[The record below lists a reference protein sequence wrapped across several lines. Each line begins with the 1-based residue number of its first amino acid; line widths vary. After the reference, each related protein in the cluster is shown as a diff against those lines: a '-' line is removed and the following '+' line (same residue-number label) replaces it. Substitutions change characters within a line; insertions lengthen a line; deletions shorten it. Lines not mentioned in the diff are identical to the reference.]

1 MRKFALLIVTLTVA
15 GFAHLSIAQDASQ
28 LPQTLFTNVNIFNGT
43 DNRLYENHSVLV
55 EGNLIKSISDG
66 AIEPGPSTTVID
78 GGGRTLMPGLI
89 DSHVHFYL
97 SMDGARPG
105 METSRWDYF
114 PAMGAAAAQ
123 EWLADGFTTVR
134 DMGGMHDGLRR
145 VVDAGMLD
153 GPRMY
158 LSAGMLSQSSGHAD
172 MLPDGQ
178 NNPEHSNLVKLGITL
193 IADGEDEVRKAVRQ
207 NFSRGADITKIMIG
221 GGVAGAK
228 GPLWAGQYT
237 DAEITAAVEESEK
250 RDMYVSAHVY
260 QDEHIRRALEL
271 GVRGI
276 EHGQFI
282 SEETA
287 ELMKAKGAF
296 ISPYVASVVS
306 DEILKHPVFG
316 NKDSFEYA
324 RTMDMKR
331 GTVDF
336 VSVIKKVKPLVV
348 FSSDIVSTNG
358 IPARQSRDF
367 EKYVFADAF
376 GNFEALVAMTSAGGK
391 VAAMTGR
398 SNPYPDGKLGV
409 IEVGA
414 YADILLVDGNPLED
428 ITVLGGNPE
437 WFTAAPREKGIPT
450 IRLIMKD
457 GNVYKN
463 TLDD

>member
-1 MRKFALLIVTLTVA
+1 MRIVVALICVSLSVVA
-15 GFAHLSIAQDASQ
+15 HAQDES
-28 LPQTLFTNVNIFNGT
+28 PVQTLFTNVNIFNGT
-43 DNRLYENHSVLV
+43 DNRLYEDHFVLV
-55 EGNLIKSISDG
+55 EGNLIKSISDSAITPG
-66 AIEPGPSTTVID
+66 ANTTVID
-78 GGGRTLMPGLI
+78 GDGRTLMPGLI

-97 SMDGARPG
+97 SMGGGRPG
-105 METSRWDYF
+105 MEASRWDYF

-134 DMGGMHDGLRR
+134 DLGGMHDGLRK
-145 VVDAGMLD
+145 VVDAGLLD

-158 LSAGMLSQSSGHAD
+158 LSGGMVSQSSGHGD

-178 NNPEHSNLVKLGITL
+178 NTPEHSNLVKLGITL
-193 IADGEDEVRKAVRQ
+193 IADGEDEVRKAVRH

-228 GPLWAGQYT
+228 APLWAGQYT
-237 DAEITAAVEESEK
+237 DEEIAAAVEESAK

-271 GVRGI
+271 GVKGI

-287 ELMKAKGAF
+287 ELMKEKGAF

-306 DEILKHPVFG
+306 DEILTHPVFG

-336 VSVIKKVKPLVV
+336 VSVIKKVRPLMV

-358 IPARQSRDF
+358 IAARQGRDF
-367 EKYVFADAF
+367 EKFVFAEAF

-398 SNPYPDGKLGV
+398 SNPYPEGKLGV

-414 YADILLVDGNPLED
+414 YADILLLDGNPLED
-428 ITVLGGNPE
+428 ITIIGGNPK
-437 WFTAAPREKGIPT
+437 WFTAPPRERGIPT

-457 GNVYKN
+457 GLIYKN
-463 TLDD
+463 TM

>member
-1 MRKFALLIVTLTVA
+1 MYKLLIALALTTCLNVVLA
-15 GFAHLSIAQDASQ
+15 ADEKA
-28 LPQTLFTNVNIFNGT
+28 LPQVLFTNVNIFNGT
-43 DNRLYENHSVLV
+43 EDKLYENHQVLV
-55 EGNLIKSISDG
+55 EGNLIKAISAG
-66 AIEPGPSTTVID
+66 EIEAGSHATVVD

-97 SMDGARPG
+97 SMNGGRPG

-134 DMGGMHDGLRR
+134 DMGGMHDGLRK
-145 VVDAGMLD
+145 VVDAGLLD

-158 LSAGMLSQSSGHAD
+158 LSAGMVTQSSGHAD

-193 IADGEDEVRKAVRQ
+193 IADGVDEVRKAVRQ
-207 NFSRGADITKIMIG
+207 NFSRGANITKIMIG

-237 DAEITAAVEESEK
+237 DAEITATVEESAT
-250 RDMYVSAHVY
+250 RDVYVSAHIY
-260 QDEHIRRALEL
+260 QDAHIKRALEL
-271 GVRGI
+271 GVKGI

-306 DEILKHPVFG
+306 DEIFKHPVFG
-316 NKDSFEYA
+316 NKQSFEYA
-324 RTMDMKR
+324 RTVDMKQSAK
-331 GTVDF
+331 DF

-367 EKYVFADAF
+367 EKYVFAETF
-376 GNFEALVAMTSAGGK
+376 GNFEALVAMTSAGGE

-398 SNPYPDGKLGV
+398 SNPYPAGKLGV
-409 IEVGA
+409 IEKGA

-428 ITVLGGNPE
+428 ITVIGGNKE
-437 WFTAAPREKGIPT
+437 WFTAPPRERGIKT
-450 IRLIMKD
+450 ISLIMKD
-457 GNVYKN
+457 GKFFKN
-463 TLDD
+463 TL

>member
-1 MRKFALLIVTLTVA
+1 MRKLCLLLVL
-15 GFAHLSIAQDASQ
+15 IASSSFGQDSPTSQ
-28 LPQTLFTNVNIFNGT
+28 VLFTNVNVFNGT
-43 DNRLYENHSVLV
+43 DNRLYENHSVLI
-55 EGNLIKSISDG
+55 EGNLIKSISADT
-66 AIEPGPSTTVID
+66 ISPGENTTVID

-97 SMDGARPG
+97 SMGGGRPG

-134 DMGGMHDGLRR
+134 DMGGMHDGLRK
-145 VVDAGMLD
+145 VIDAGMLD

-158 LSAGMLSQSSGHAD
+158 LAAGMVTQSSGHGD

-207 NFSRGADITKIMIG
+207 NFSRGANITKIMIG

-237 DAEITAAVEESEK
+237 DAEITAAVEESAA
-250 RDMYVSAHVY
+250 RDVYVSAHVY

-287 ELMKAKGAF
+287 ELMKEKGAF

-306 DEILKHPVFG
+306 DEIFKHPVFG
-316 NKDSFEYA
+316 NEASFEYA
-324 RTMDMKR
+324 RTMDMKE
-331 GTVDF
+331 GTSDF
-336 VSVIKKVKPLVV
+336 VSVIRKVKPLVV
-348 FSSDIVSTNG
+348 FSSDIVGTNG
-358 IPARQSRDF
+358 MAARQHRDF
-367 EKYVFADAF
+367 EKFVFADAF

-398 SNPYPDGKLGV
+398 SNPYP
-409 IEVGA
+409 A
-414 YADILLVDGNPLED
+414 
-428 ITVLGGNPE
+428 
-437 WFTAAPREKGIPT
+437 
-450 IRLIMKD
+450 
-457 GNVYKN
+457 
-463 TLDD
+463 

>member
-1 MRKFALLIVTLTVA
+1 MKFVVALICVTLPV
-15 GFAHLSIAQDASQ
+15 FAHAQNESPA
-28 LPQTLFTNVNIFNGT
+28 QTLFTNVSIFNGT
-43 DNRLYENHSVLV
+43 DNRLYEGHSVLV
-55 EGNLIKSISDG
+55 EGNLIKSISDS
-66 AIEPGPSTTVID
+66 AITPGTNTTVID

-97 SMDGARPG
+97 SMGGGRPG
-105 METSRWDYF
+105 MEASRWDYF

-123 EWLADGFTTVR
+123 EWIADGFTTVR
-134 DMGGMHDGLRR
+134 DMGGMHDGLRN
-145 VVDAGMLD
+145 VIDAGMLD

-158 LSAGMLSQSSGHAD
+158 LAAGMVTQSSGHGD

-207 NFSRGADITKIMIG
+207 NFSRGANITKIMIG

-237 DAEITAAVEESEK
+237 DAEILAAVEESAAREV
-250 RDMYVSAHVY
+250 YVSAHVY
-260 QDEHIRRALEL
+260 QDEHIKRALEL

-306 DEILKHPVFG
+306 DEIFKHPVFG
-316 NKDSFEYA
+316 NEASFEYA
-324 RTMDMKR
+324 RTMDMKE
-331 GTVDF
+331 GTRNF
-336 VSVIKKVKPLVV
+336 VSVIKKVKPLIV

-358 IPARQSRDF
+358 MAARQHRDF
-367 EKYVFADAF
+367 EKFVFAEAF
-376 GNFEALVAMTSAGGK
+376 GNFEALVAMTSAGGE

-398 SNPYPDGKLGV
+398 SNPYPHGKLGV

-428 ITVLGGNPE
+428 ISVIGGNPE
-437 WFTAAPREKGIPT
+437 WFTAPPRECGIET

-457 GNVYKN
+457 GIIYKN
-463 TLDD
+463 TL

>member
-1 MRKFALLIVTLTVA
+1 MRIVVALICVSLSVVA
-15 GFAHLSIAQDASQ
+15 HAQDES
-28 LPQTLFTNVNIFNGT
+28 PVQTLFTNVNIFNGT
-43 DNRLYENHSVLV
+43 DNRLYEDHFVLV
-55 EGNLIKSISDG
+55 EGNLIKSISDSAITPG
-66 AIEPGPSTTVID
+66 ANTTVID
-78 GGGRTLMPGLI
+78 GDGRTLMPGLI

-97 SMDGARPG
+97 SMGGGRPG
-105 METSRWDYF
+105 MEASRWDYF

-134 DMGGMHDGLRR
+134 DLGGMHDGLRK
-145 VVDAGMLD
+145 VVDAGLLD

-158 LSAGMLSQSSGHAD
+158 LSGGMVSQSSGHGD

-178 NNPEHSNLVKLGITL
+178 NTPEHSNLVKLGITL
-193 IADGEDEVRKAVRQ
+193 IADGEDEVRKAVRH

-228 GPLWAGQYT
+228 APLWAGQYT
-237 DAEITAAVEESEK
+237 DEEIAAAVEESAK

-271 GVRGI
+271 GVKGI

-287 ELMKAKGAF
+287 ELMKEKGAF

-306 DEILKHPVFG
+306 DEILTHPVFG

-336 VSVIKKVKPLVV
+336 VSVIKKVRPLMV

-358 IPARQSRDF
+358 IAARQGRDF
-367 EKYVFADAF
+367 EKFVFAEAF

-398 SNPYPDGKLGV
+398 SNPYPEGSLGV

-414 YADILLVDGNPLED
+414 YADILLLDGNPLED
-428 ITVLGGNPE
+428 ITIIGGNPK
-437 WFTAAPREKGIPT
+437 WFTAPPRERGIPT

-457 GNVYKN
+457 GLIYKN
-463 TLDD
+463 TM